1 MVCVRRRVAA
11 APIWLATS
19 DSRQPLE
26 PKARLAQ
33 TCRSVRVPCLH
44 EQCVAGESHGIGCR
58 RTARVNG
65 SSLTLDISGCGQQC
79 PMRILAGVRSRAN
92 LLRLLSAV
100 GGCCLIVL
108 GCADQEDS
116 YGPLR
121 GVRDGDTHSVYVR
134 LFCGADYLDVIV
146 NDIGWRA
153 EELNGDER
161 GWIPREWAA
170 AARTVDGVSDM
181 LMVELR
187 MESNG
192 SRLVATAQG
201 RTVVYRPTTSEDP
214 PNECA

>member
-1 MVCVRRRVAA
+1 MNG
-11 APIWLATS
+11 P
-19 DSRQPLE
+19 PL
-26 PKARLAQ
+26 
-33 TCRSVRVPCLH
+33 V
-44 EQCVAGESHGIGCR
+44 
-58 RTARVNG
+58 
-65 SSLTLDISGCGQQC
+65 LDISGCGEQR
-79 PMRILAGVRSRAN
+79 PMCTLAGVRSRAN
-92 LLRLLSAV
+92 LLGMLSVV
-100 GGCCLIVL
+100 GACCLIVP

-153 EELNGDER
+153 AELNGDER
-161 GWIPREWAA
+161 SWIPREWAA

-192 SRLVATAQG
+192 ARLVAKAQG
-201 RTVVYRPTTSEDP
+201 RTVVYRPTTPEDP
-214 PNECA
+214 PNECE